1 MFEQYIKDISKEPK
15 RELVQVKLFNNPA
28 YNPIVL
34 KEKLM
39 NIDSLQDKELFEV
52 LRDSYESI
60 LTDIFVDK
68 NEYYLQLFTN
78 TRFLSIMIQVI
89 SSVNNIS
96 HTNRTYIN
104 KIVYDYLTLD
114 KKEQYLKQLMYSLSK
129 MVNKDILPKL
139 LGLGLQEDLAIY
151 LALAR
156 FSSQKET
163 VNVKRVN
170 FVIMTAPIEIM
181 TEQMIVYIYEKLF
194 DRITPLFVG
203 TMIDNC
209 KQDMSQEMEEIYST
223 ISLAVLDILNTMPSA
238 DIRKVLISYVG
249 DYQAIYYKSGYR
261 FSMQCLSNDY
271 MRINQV
277 VEALYANE
285 NIYVP

>member
-34 KEKLM
+34 KEKLL
-39 NIDSLQDKELFEV
+39 NIDSLQDKELFEI
-52 LRDSYESI
+52 LRDSYEYVLSE
-60 LTDIFVDK
+60 IFIDK
-68 NEYYLQLFTN
+68 NEYYLSLFTN
-78 TRFLSIMIQVI
+78 PRFLSIMIQVI

-96 HTNRTYIN
+96 HTNRTYVN

-114 KKEQYLKQLMYSLSK
+114 KKDQYVKQLMYSLSK
-129 MVNKDILPKL
+129 MVNKDVLPRL

-156 FSSQKET
+156 FSSQKEI

-170 FVIMTAPIEIM
+170 FVIMTSPIEVM

-223 ISLAVLDILNTMPSA
+223 ISLAVLDILNCMPSG

-271 MRINQV
+271 SRINQV
-277 VEALYANE
+277 VQALYTNE

>member
-1 MFEQYIKDISKEPK
+1 MFEQYMKDISKEPK
-15 RELVQVKLFNNPA
+15 REMIQVKLFNNPA
-28 YNPIVL
+28 YNPLVL
-34 KEKLM
+34 KEKLY
-39 NIDSLQDKELFEV
+39 NLDSLQDKELFEIIK
-52 LRDSYESI
+52 DSYEAI
-60 LTDIFVDK
+60 LSDIFVDK
-68 NEYYLQLFTN
+68 NEYYLHLFTN
-78 TRFLSIMIQVI
+78 TRFLSIMIQVV
-89 SSVNNIS
+89 SSINNIS

-114 KKEQYLKQLMYSLSK
+114 KKDQYIKQLMYSLSK
-129 MVNKDILPKL
+129 MVNKDILPRL

-156 FSSQKET
+156 FSSQKEI

-170 FVIMTAPIEIM
+170 FVIMTSSIEIM

-209 KQDMSQEMEEIYST
+209 KQDMSSEMEEIYST
-223 ISLAVLDILNTMPSA
+223 ISLAILDILNTMPSN

-249 DYQAIYYKSGYR
+249 DYQAVYYKSGYR

-271 MRINQV
+271 ARINTV
-277 VEALYANE
+277 VQALYANE

>member
-1 MFEQYIKDISKEPK
+1 MFEQYMKDISKEPK
-15 RELVQVKLFNNPA
+15 REMVQVKLFNNPA
-28 YNPIVL
+28 YNPLVL
-34 KEKLM
+34 KEKLY
-39 NIDSLQDKELFEV
+39 NLDSLQDKELFEL
-52 LRDSYESI
+52 LRDSYESV
-60 LTDIFVDK
+60 LSDIFVDK
-68 NEYYLQLFTN
+68 NEYYLHLFTN
-78 TRFLSIMIQVI
+78 TRFLSIMVQVI
-89 SSVNNIS
+89 SSVSNIS

-114 KKEQYLKQLMYSLSK
+114 KKDQYIKQLMYSLSK
-129 MVNKDILPKL
+129 MVNKDILPRL

-156 FSSQKET
+156 FSSQKEI
-163 VNVKRVN
+163 VNVKRLN
-170 FVIMTAPIEIM
+170 FVIMTSPIEIM

-194 DRITPLFVG
+194 DRVTPLFVG

-209 KQDMSQEMEEIYST
+209 KQDMSQDMEEIYST
-223 ISLAVLDILNTMPSA
+223 ISLAILDILNTMPSN

-249 DYQAIYYKSGYR
+249 DYQAIYHKSGYR

-271 MRINQV
+271 ARINAV

>member
-1 MFEQYIKDISKEPK
+1 MFEQYLKDISKEPK
-15 RELVQVKLFNNPA
+15 REMVQVKLFNNPA
-28 YNPIVL
+28 YNPLVL
-34 KEKLM
+34 KEKLY
-39 NIDSLQDKELFEV
+39 NLDSLQDKELFEV

-60 LTDIFVDK
+60 LSDIFVDK
-68 NEYYLQLFTN
+68 NEYYLHLFTN
-78 TRFLSIMIQVI
+78 PRFLSIMIQVI

-114 KKEQYLKQLMYSLSK
+114 KKEAYIKQLMFSLSK
-129 MVNKDILPKL
+129 MVNKDILPRL
-139 LGLGLQEDLAIY
+139 FGLGLQEELAIY

-156 FSSQKET
+156 FSSQKEI

-170 FVIMTAPIEIM
+170 FVIMTSPIEVM

-223 ISLAVLDILNTMPSA
+223 ISLAVLDILNTMPSN

-249 DYQAIYYKSGYR
+249 DYQAVYYKSGYR

-271 MRINQV
+271 SRINQV
-277 VEALYANE
+277 VQALYTNE

>member
-1 MFEQYIKDISKEPK
+1 MFEQYMKDISKEPK

-34 KEKLM
+34 KEKLL
-39 NIDSLQDKELFEV
+39 NIDSLQDKELFEI

-68 NEYYLQLFTN
+68 NEYYLHLFTN

-89 SSVNNIS
+89 SSINNIS
-96 HTNRTYIN
+96 HTNRTYVN

-114 KKEQYLKQLMYSLSK
+114 KKDQYVKQLMYSLSK
-129 MVNKDILPKL
+129 MVNKDVLPRL

-156 FSSQKET
+156 FSSQKEI

-170 FVIMTAPIEIM
+170 FVIMTSPIEVM

-223 ISLAVLDILNTMPSA
+223 ISLAVLDILNTMPSN

-271 MRINQV
+271 SRINQV
-277 VEALYANE
+277 VQALYANE

>member
-1 MFEQYIKDISKEPK
+1 MFEQYMKDISKEPK
-15 RELVQVKLFNNPA
+15 REMVQVKLFNNPA
-28 YNPIVL
+28 YNPLVL
-34 KEKLM
+34 KEKLY
-39 NIDSLQDKELFEV
+39 NLDSLEDKELFEI
-52 LRDSYESI
+52 LRDSYEAI
-60 LTDIFVDK
+60 LSDIFVDK
-68 NEYYLQLFTN
+68 NEYYLHLFTN
-78 TRFLSIMIQVI
+78 SRFLSIMIQVI
-89 SSVNNIS
+89 SSINNIS

-114 KKEQYLKQLMYSLSK
+114 KKDQYVKQLMYSLSK
-129 MVNKDILPKL
+129 MVNKDILPRL

-156 FSSQKET
+156 FSSQKEI
-163 VNVKRVN
+163 VNVKRLN
-170 FVIMTAPIEIM
+170 FVIMTAPIEVM

-194 DRITPLFVG
+194 DRVTPLFVG

-209 KQDMSQEMEEIYST
+209 KQDMSAEMEEIYST
-223 ISLAVLDILNTMPSA
+223 ISLAILDILNTMPSN

-249 DYQAIYYKSGYR
+249 DYQAVYYKSGYR

-271 MRINQV
+271 ARINAV